1 MCTPGTGSDCQRFPG
16 EDTGLQLAGQ
26 GVLEG
31 QEGET
36 GFLVRGRQIQGD
48 GSMRAHDIFRK
59 SQRTLNVK
67 PRSEDLTLRVTD
79 IHRRILSKQ
88 SIQND

>member
-1 MCTPGTGSDCQRFPG
+1 MCTPGIGSDCQRFPG
-16 EDTGLQLAGQ
+16 EDAGLELA
-26 GVLEG
+26 G

-36 GFLVRGRQIQGD
+36 GFLARGRQIQGD
-48 GSMRAHDIFRK
+48 GSTRAQDSFRK

-88 SIQND
+88 SIEND